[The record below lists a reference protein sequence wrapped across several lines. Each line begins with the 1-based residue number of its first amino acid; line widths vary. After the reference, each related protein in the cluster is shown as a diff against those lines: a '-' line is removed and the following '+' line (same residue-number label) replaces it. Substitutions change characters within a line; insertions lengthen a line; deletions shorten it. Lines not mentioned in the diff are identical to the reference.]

1 MKRDLRG
8 RDEKFAHS
16 IGDLQKM
23 AQDLYTAVDTY
34 LTQTLIPAD
43 PILDAVLKSHADS
56 GLPPINV
63 TPTQGKFL
71 NLQARMLN
79 AKRILEIG
87 TLGGYSTIWLARAL
101 PPAGKLVTLEYDP
114 KHAEVARKNFQQA
127 GLEKIIELHVG
138 AALDTLPQIVATNP
152 APFDLIFVDAD
163 KKNNPHY
170 FQWALKLSHAGTV
183 IIIDN
188 VIREGKIL
196 DAQNTDPDIQGIR
209 KVLQDLGN
217 EPRVS
222 ATVLQTTDA
231 KGHDGLALALVL

>member
-1 MKRDLRG
+1 MS
-8 RDEKFAHS
+8 E
-16 IGDLQKM
+16 
-23 AQDLYTAVDTY
+23 DLYTAVDTY

-43 PILDAVLKSHADS
+43 PILDAVLRSHADS
-56 GLPPINV
+56 GLPAINV

-101 PPAGKLVTLEYDP
+101 PPTGKLITLEYDP

-127 GLEKIIELHVG
+127 GLEKMIELHVG
-138 AALDTLPQIVATNP
+138 AALDTLPKIAAINS
-152 APFDLIFVDAD
+152 APFDLIFIDAD

-170 FQWALKLSHAGTV
+170 FQWALKLSHPGSV

-188 VIREGKIL
+188 VVREGGIL
-196 DAQNTDPDIQGIR
+196 NAASDDPDIQGTR
-209 KVLQDLGN
+209 QLLTNLAN

-222 ATVLQTTDA
+222 ATALQTTDA
-231 KGHDGLALALVL
+231 KGHDGFALALVL